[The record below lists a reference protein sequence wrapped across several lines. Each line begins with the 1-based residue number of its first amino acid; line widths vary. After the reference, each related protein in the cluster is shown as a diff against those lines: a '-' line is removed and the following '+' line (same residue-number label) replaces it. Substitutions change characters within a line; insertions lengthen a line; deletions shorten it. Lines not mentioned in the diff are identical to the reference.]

1 MMDTRL
7 HRHPLGFWQVRDIPT
22 AEELSAY
29 YAERYYQQEKSGFR
43 RSYPPEE
50 HDWIRIKL
58 VQKHAAVTSL
68 IGQRSGSMLDV
79 GCGEGFAM
87 AFFRN
92 QGWMVSG
99 IDFSEE
105 GLLAM
110 NPDLRSALLTGDVFQ
125 LLDEAIATGQR
136 YDLVWL
142 GNVLEHVTDPLGLLN
157 SLNQLVAADGLLVV
171 TVPNDG
177 SRLHEQLFESAQIP
191 ERFWIAI
198 PDHISYFD
206 AQSLTSAA
214 EACGW
219 SCARMISDFPIDWFL
234 THPGSNYVVDRSQGP
249 AAHRARIALDR
260 LMGDSHPDTVN
271 SFYEHMAA
279 MGLGRGITAYLRPN
293 PTP

>member
-1 MMDTRL
+1 MMDPRL
-7 HRHPLGFWQVRDIPT
+7 QRHPLGFWQVRDIPT
-22 AEELSAY
+22 ADELSAY
-29 YAERYYQQEKSGFR
+29 YAERYYQQEKSNYR
-43 RSYPPEE
+43 RSYPPDEL
-50 HDWIRIKL
+50 DWMRIKL

-68 IGQRSGSMLDV
+68 IGPRTGSMLDV

-92 QGWMVSG
+92 EGWTVSG
-99 IDFSEE
+99 MDYSDE
-105 GLLAM
+105 GLRTM
-110 NPDLRSALLTGDVFQ
+110 NPDLHPFLRTGDVFQ
-125 LLDEAIATGQR
+125 LLDEAIASGQR

-142 GNVLEHVTDPLGLLN
+142 GNVLEHVTDPIGLLN
-157 SLNQLVAADGLLVV
+157 ALNKLVARDGLLVV

-177 SRLHEQLFESAQIP
+177 TRLHEQLFESAQIP

-206 AQSLTSAA
+206 AQSLRSAT

-219 SCARMISDFPIDWFL
+219 SCARLISDFPIDWFL
-234 THPGSNYVVDRSQGP
+234 THPGSNYVADRSQGP

-260 LMGDSHPDTVN
+260 LMGDSDPDTVN
-271 SFYEHMAA
+271 AFYEHMAA
-279 MGLGRGITAYLRPN
+279 MGLGRQITAYLRPN